1 MEALEFIAIL
11 TTFAIVLVWYIQNA
25 AVDGDGACGLLA
37 LLQDPETSRPGAARA
52 SYRVKSRLAIRAHE
66 RRDAQEG
73 DASVTQTPAFRTL
86 GEDDPMRR
94 KFRLQDEARYRAK
107 DKAARYT
114 SRGGSTAS

>member
-11 TTFAIVLVWYIQNA
+11 TTFAVVLAWYIKNA
-25 AVDGDGACGLLA
+25 AADDNGARGLLA
-37 LLQDPETSRPGAARA
+37 LFQDPETARPDAVRA
-52 SYRVKSRLAIRAHE
+52 SYRIKNRLAIRAHE

-73 DASVTQTPAFRTL
+73 DAPATPAPAFRTL
-86 GEDDPMRR
+86 CETDHMRR

-114 SRGGSTAS
+114 PRGGPTAS